1 MVAELEE
8 PLSPGRM
15 AGFPEE
21 LLESRYAVN
30 RDEILWRQYNG
41 YLSRGGRRGVNDAN
55 RVLRVIRKT
64 PD

>member
-1 MVAELEE
+1 MVTELDE
-8 PLSPGRM
+8 PGSI

-30 RDEILWRQYNG
+30 RDEILWRQYNL
-41 YLSRGGRRGVNDAN
+41 YLTRGAHKDVNEAN
-55 RVLRVIRKT
+55 KVLRVIRKT